1 MIMGCMYDEMVLCL
15 CLEVFKKRW
24 QPSASKTDSLVFKTY
39 GTQPLT
45 KIMEMVSQ
53 TMSNID
59 KILDLELQKELI
71 QLETEMLQAN
81 IDCLNALDEL
91 EEIRDDLEDND
102 DRDD

>member
-1 MIMGCMYDEMVLCL
+1 
-15 CLEVFKKRW
+15 
-24 QPSASKTDSLVFKTY
+24 
-39 GTQPLT
+39 
-45 KIMEMVSQ
+45 
-53 TMSNID
+53 MSNID